1 MVRSE
6 AKRAHR
12 WERAPGQ
19 PEGLGTAPLGNLF
32 TEVQEPDADAT
43 IDAALGAGATF
54 VDTAPHYG
62 LGVAERRLGPQA
74 GPGASGSVRAFD
86 LDLVLMAGRYSLLDQ
101 GALPS

>member
-1 MVRSE
+1 
-6 AKRAHR
+6 
-12 WERAPGQ
+12 
-19 PEGLGTAPLGNLF
+19 
-32 TEVQEPDADAT
+32 
-43 IDAALGAGATF
+43 

-74 GPGASGSVRAFD
+74 GPGASGPVRAFD

>member
-1 MVRSE
+1 VKRSG
-6 AKRAHR
+6 RIGGSGLR
-12 WERAPGQ
+12 VSR
-19 PEGLGTAPLGNLF
+19 EGLGTAPLGNLF

-43 IDAALGAGATF
+43 IDAALGP
-54 VDTAPHYG
+54 APPSWTPLPTTG

-74 GPGASGSVRAFD
+74 GSGASGPVRAFD